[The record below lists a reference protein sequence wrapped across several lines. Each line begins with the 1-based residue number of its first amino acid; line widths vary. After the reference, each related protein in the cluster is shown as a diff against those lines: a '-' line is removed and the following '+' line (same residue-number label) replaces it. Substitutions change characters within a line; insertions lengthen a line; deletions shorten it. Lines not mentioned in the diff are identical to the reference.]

1 MFRGDGRSP
10 KPFWKACWPAFD
22 MNRVIVCGNVV
33 FDILA
38 RPVEEV
44 RWEATTVI
52 ETVEQQLGGN
62 AGTTSYTLAK
72 LAVPVTLASLIGRDD
87 TGDVVMS
94 KLEAAG
100 VDTSLIRYVNAA
112 TSIAIALVR
121 RNGERALLY
130 QLGAASEDFPLFT
143 LPEGADHFHLAAVY
157 RMRHLRSI
165 APELLKKAKHAGL
178 RTSLD
183 TQWDTEGEWMKV
195 LAPSLPYVDYALMN
209 EDEAFHLT
217 GHKDPA
223 AAAVVLRDLGAKHVI
238 IKRGARGCW
247 ADGVE
252 IPGHAV
258 EAVDTTGAG
267 DCFSGGFVA
276 GLQRGFSIEAA
287 AALANA
293 VGAMAV
299 QKVGATAGVRTW
311 DETVAWMQSRRTT

>member
-1 MFRGDGRSP
+1 
-10 KPFWKACWPAFD
+10 

-38 RPVEEV
+38 RPVEEI
-44 RWEATTVI
+44 RWEATITV

-72 LAVPVTLASLIGRDD
+72 LGVPVSLASLIGRDD
-87 TGDVVMS
+87 TGDVVMN
-94 KLEAAG
+94 KLEAVG
-100 VDTSLIRYVNAA
+100 VDTSLIRYVNAP

-130 QLGAASEDFPLFT
+130 QLGAASEDFPAFS

-157 RMRHLRSI
+157 RMRHLRKI
-165 APELLKKAKHAGL
+165 APEFLKKAKEAGL

-195 LAPSLPYVDYALMN
+195 LAPSLPWVDYALMN

-217 GHKDPA
+217 GYKDPA
-223 AAAVVLRDLGAKHVI
+223 EAATALRDLGAKHVI
-238 IKRGARGCW
+238 IKRGPRGCW
-247 ADGVE
+247 ADGAD
-252 IPGHAV
+252 IPGHTVPAI
-258 EAVDTTGAG
+258 DTTGAG
-267 DCFSGGFVA
+267 DCFSGAFVA
-276 GLQRGFSIEAA
+276 GLQRGYSIEQAG
-287 AALANA
+287 ALANS

-299 QKVGATAGVRTW
+299 QKVGATAGVGTW
-311 DETVAWMQSRRTT
+311 SQTLEWIGEYQSALKF

>member
-1 MFRGDGRSP
+1 LPGS
-10 KPFWKACWPAFD
+10 D

-38 RPVEEV
+38 RPVEEI

-72 LAVPVTLASLIGRDD
+72 LGVPVTVASLIGRDD
-87 TGDVVMS
+87 TGDLVL
-94 KLEAAG
+94 KRLEAVG
-100 VDTSLIRYVNAA
+100 VDTSLIRYVNAP
-112 TSIAIALVR
+112 TSIAIALIR

-130 QLGAASEDFPLFT
+130 QLGAASEDFPAFS
-143 LPEGADHFHLAAVY
+143 LPAGADHFHLAAVY
-157 RMRHLRSI
+157 RMRHLRQA
-165 APELLKKAKHAGL
+165 APHFLKRAREAGL

-183 TQWDTEGEWMKV
+183 AQWDTEGEWMKV

-209 EDEAFHLT
+209 EDEALHLT

-223 AAAVVLRDLGAKHVI
+223 AAAVVLRDLGAKHVV

-252 IPGHAV
+252 LPGHAV
-258 EAVDTTGAG
+258 DAIDTTGAG
-267 DCFSGGFVA
+267 DCFSGAFVA
-276 GLQRGFSIEAA
+276 GLQRGYSLQNAA
-287 AALANA
+287 SLANS

-299 QKVGATAGVRTW
+299 QKVGATAGVGTW
-311 DETVAWMQSRRTT
+311 QQTLDWMGRNEAG